1 MIAVGVHDQQMMN
14 ISTALEDMRTEYIG
28 TIGVGTNSEGN
39 AQFEARVV
47 FDTGSTN
54 LWVASTLCKESPCD
68 TDRAKE
74 FYDPQLSL
82 TQEKFMGESGDIDI
96 TFGTG

>member
-14 ISTALEDMRTEYIG
+14 ISTALEDMKTEYIG
-28 TIGVGTNSEGN
+28 SIGVGTDHEGK

-54 LWVASTLCKESPCD
+54 LWVASILCKEFPCN
-68 TDRAKE
+68 TDRGQE
-74 FYDPQLSL
+74 FYDPHKSL
-82 TQEKFMGESGDIDI
+82 TQEAFVGSDGDIDI
-96 TFGTG
+96 QFGT